1 MSSETTP
8 KTIMLRGQGLMCE
21 GICTTAVTP
30 GHLLA
35 VSGTGVR
42 THNAEAGAAIPAFA
56 VASLDGG
63 YIDDEYAIDDNVE
76 YVFPQPGAVVYGW
89 LEAGSN
95 AAINANL
102 YSAGN
107 GQLKVVLAAE
117 GGVIVGKAFE
127 AVNNGSGLTPVRI
140 KVLVGV
146 AGYTA
151 PVV

>member
-8 KTIMLRGQGLMCE
+8 KTILLRGDGVKCE
-21 GICTTAVTP
+21 GTSTTAVTP

-56 VASLDGG
+56 IESIDGG
-63 YIDDEYAIDDNVE
+63 VIDDEYESGANVE

-107 GQLKVVLAAE
+107 GELKVVLAAE

-127 AVNNGSGLTPVRI
+127 AVDNSAGEAAVRI
-140 KVLVGV
+140 KVLCGV

-151 PVV
+151 PVE

>member
-1 MSSETTP
+1 MSSESTP
-8 KTIMLRGQGLMCE
+8 KTILLRGEGLMVE
-21 GICTTAVTP
+21 GTSTTAVTP

-56 VASLDGG
+56 IESLDGG
-63 YIDDEYAIDDNVE
+63 YIDDVYASGDNVQ

-107 GQLKVVLAAE
+107 GQLKVVLGSE

-127 AVNNGSGLTPVRI
+127 AVNNGLGSDPVRI

-151 PVV
+151 PV